1 MKKVAVI
8 AIGGNAIIQAD
19 EKGTLEEQF
28 NNILGA
34 CDPIIDLIEEGYTVV
49 LAHGNG
55 PHVGNALLKVEAASK
70 KIPPITLDIC
80 GAETQGSIGYM
91 IQQCVYN
98 RMRKRNISK
107 NIATIVTQVVV
118 DKNDS
123 AFQNP
128 TKPIG
133 PFYTK
138 ERAEEILKEKD
149 IDIIEDSGR
158 GYRQVVA
165 SPEPLEIIEKDAIKT
180 LVEQDFVVITI
191 GGGGIPVIRE
201 NGNLKGIEAVID
213 KDRASALLA
222 EEIDADYL
230 ILLTA
235 VEQVAINYNTDN
247 QRSLDRLSVSEA
259 EEYLKAGQ
267 FPPGNMGPKIQSAIK
282 FVKNSEG
289 EAIITSIDKLQ
300 EAIKGKTGT
309 RIIK

>member
-267 FPPGNMGPKIQSAIK
+267 FPPGNMGQINRQL
-282 FVKNSEG
+282 N
-289 EAIITSIDKLQ
+289 L
-300 EAIKGKTGT
+300 
-309 RIIK
+309 